1 MRKLTV
7 FRVVG
12 VLAALA
18 VVAVVGPAQA
28 EKPNPPKAPQSDPP
42 KPNKCVSHH
51 EGYNASGTLVLATLT
66 SPLGNGRYNGPL
78 EVNVTKANHHGATG
92 IQKYALTEAR
102 VKFHHGVSSTAPE
115 PGSRVKLHGKI
126 TELPKGCPTTGFT
139 STITIK
145 KVDIKK
151 AKK

>member
-1 MRKLTV
+1 M

-18 VVAVVGPAQA
+18 AVGVVGPAQA
-28 EKPNPPKAPQSDPP
+28 EKPNPPKSPHSDPQT
-42 KPNKCVSHH
+42 PNKCVPHQ

-66 SPLGNGRYNGPL
+66 SLGNGRYDGTL
-78 EVNVTKANHHGATG
+78 EVNVTKANHHGSTG
-92 IQKYALTEAR
+92 AQKYTLTKAR
-102 VKFHHGVSSTAPE
+102 VKFHHGVSPTAPE

-126 TELPKGCPTTGFT
+126 TELPKGCPTGTFT

-151 AKK
+151 AKT